1 MAVGESAIIFLALM
15 FFTYAV
21 IYKFNKF
28 IGSVMFL
35 TISMVSLLLDDDIN
49 KYMSTLFVLASLVS
63 MTYALITPSIIK
75 TTSYTGYTI
84 GRK

>member
-21 IYKFNKF
+21 VYQWNKF
-28 IGSVMFL
+28 SGSVLFL
-35 TISMVSLLLDDDIN
+35 TISMVSLLIDDDIN

-63 MTYALITPSIIK
+63 LAYALITPNIQK
-75 TTSYTGYTI
+75 VTSYTGYTI